1 MTSTTDRIQVACM
14 VAESFTHHY
23 ATAAIEVLGF
33 IQI

>member
-1 MTSTTDRIQVACM
+1 MTSTADRIQVACM
-14 VAESFTHHY
+14 VAESFTHY